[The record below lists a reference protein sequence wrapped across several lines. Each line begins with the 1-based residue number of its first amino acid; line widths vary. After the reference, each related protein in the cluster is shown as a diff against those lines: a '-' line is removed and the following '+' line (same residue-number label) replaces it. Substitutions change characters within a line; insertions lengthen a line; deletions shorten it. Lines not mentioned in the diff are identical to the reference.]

1 MTTARRSFF
10 LTEELHAYLLDHCSP
25 VDDVQSWLIRTTHE
39 RTGGSA
45 GMQIA
50 PEQGALMTLL
60 TRILGVRRAVEVGT
74 FTGYSA
80 LCIARGLPADGHLT
94 CCDISE
100 EWTSIGREAW
110 DRDGVGDRI
119 DVRIGDALTTLRSL
133 PLDEPFDLAF
143 LDADKA
149 TYRDY
154 YRELVPR
161 MRSNGV
167 ILVDNTLW
175 DGAVL
180 DASASDDD
188 TEHIRRF
195 NDMVAADDRVESTI
209 LTIGDGLTLIRVR

>member
-25 VDDVQSWLIRTTHE
+25 VDDVQSWLIRTTYE

-50 PEQGALMTLL
+50 PEQGALMTVL
-60 TRILGVRRAVEVGT
+60 TRVLGVRRAVEVGT

-80 LCIARGLPADGHLT
+80 LCIARGLPADGRLT

-119 DVRIGDALTTLRSL
+119 EVRIGDALTTLRSL
-133 PLDEPFDLAF
+133 PLDDPFDLAF

-149 TYRDY
+149 TYHDY
-154 YRELVPR
+154 YRELIPR

-167 ILVDNTLW
+167 VLVDNTLW

-180 DASASDDD
+180 DASASDDG

-195 NDMVAADDRVESTI
+195 NDMVAGDGRVESTI